1 VYSLIGGFMSN
12 PTTFH
17 QKDGQGYEFL
27 ADVIL
32 QLNDINKQVAARMA
46 GGFTRW
52 RKYDPSRQALMKKQ
66 LERIIATE
74 NLSEN
79 VYEIVKKSLD

>member
-1 VYSLIGGFMSN
+1 
-12 PTTFH
+12 
-17 QKDGQGYEFL
+17 
-27 ADVIL
+27 
-32 QLNDINKQVAARMA
+32 
-46 GGFTRW
+46 
-52 RKYDPSRQALMKKQ
+52 MKKQ